1 MALSLKNPENQAKV
15 SSWLVIA
22 SLGMLVL
29 AFVAAMAKGGFSW
42 EDRQFVYAAASWR
55 PPLVNGFAFLG
66 LVLGGGAFWLAYSS
80 AGERRNSRSGLS
92 WTCFAISAFLI
103 VMACIFIAA
112 YRYMAFVVRPG

>member
-22 SLGMLVL
+22 SIGMLVL

-42 EDRQFVYAAASWR
+42 EDRQFVYSATSWR
-55 PPLVNGFAFLG
+55 PPLVNGIAFLS

-103 VMACIFIAA
+103 VVACIFIAA
-112 YRYMAFVVRPG
+112 YRYMAFVVRQG